1 MNAFTFRF
9 DFEWGSSSNANSSK
23 AWIHRNM
30 VVQGLTTAPIFCS
43 FFSVNNINAIER
55 LEFIQ
60 KEHSNVRIIDT
71 NSPEF
76 VVCHTEKSIYIIYIM
91 SSEENTANNVAATT
105 AALATAWTV
114 AYATNTAGAVAG
126 ILGFSAPGITAGSTA
141 AGMMSAAATSG
152 IGGGV
157 ISFLQSVGAHFA
169 LATGGGFLATTAA
182 IAAPIAAGIGL
193 YSLLSSS
200 STTEDQKKKT
210 KKDGTGPSGQE

>member
-1 MNAFTFRF
+1 
-9 DFEWGSSSNANSSK
+9 
-23 AWIHRNM
+23 M

-105 AALATAWTV
+105 AALATAGTV
-114 AYATNTAGAVAG
+114 AYATNAAGAVAG
-126 ILGFSAPGITAGSTA
+126 ILGFSVPGITAGSTA

-157 ISFLQSVGAHFA
+157 ISTLQSVGAHFA

-193 YSLLSSS
+193 YSLLSSN

>member
-1 MNAFTFRF
+1 
-9 DFEWGSSSNANSSK
+9 
-23 AWIHRNM
+23 
-30 VVQGLTTAPIFCS
+30 
-43 FFSVNNINAIER
+43 
-55 LEFIQ
+55 
-60 KEHSNVRIIDT
+60 
-71 NSPEF
+71 
-76 VVCHTEKSIYIIYIM
+76 M

-105 AALATAWTV
+105 AALATAGTV

>member
-1 MNAFTFRF
+1 
-9 DFEWGSSSNANSSK
+9 
-23 AWIHRNM
+23 
-30 VVQGLTTAPIFCS
+30 
-43 FFSVNNINAIER
+43 
-55 LEFIQ
+55 
-60 KEHSNVRIIDT
+60 
-71 NSPEF
+71 
-76 VVCHTEKSIYIIYIM
+76 
-91 SSEENTANNVAATT
+91 
-105 AALATAWTV
+105 
-114 AYATNTAGAVAG
+114 
-126 ILGFSAPGITAGSTA
+126 
-141 AGMMSAAATSG
+141 MMSAAATSG